1 MRLEALIEEK
11 YGRHVQGSEAAAT
24 MKAQGGSPQSGSAV
38 MDQPR
43 RSVSQDKDTY
53 RHPVS
58 QDKDTYSNARMS
70 GVNQSSSS
78 RGKVPCKWHQ
88 RGSCRFGVN
97 CLYLHQSSTIS
108 PQSTEY
114 SPNTAYPSNAANP
127 SFSPNVANPV
137 YSQNTAYP
145 AYSSNTANPVYSHN
159 KANTPYNPNTANPA
173 FTGPPLMH
181 DFSRPPPGFGP
192 CTIPATSDS
201 AYRLLS
207 SQTSPSVHRPSALHS
222 LPPPIPALQGTQ
234 RPLVS
239 RPPPPSRPP
248 VVSATAPP

>member
-1 MRLEALIEEK
+1 
-11 YGRHVQGSEAAAT
+11 

-58 QDKDTYSNARMS
+58 QDKDTYSNARMP

-114 SPNTAYPSNAANP
+114 SPNTAYPSNT
-127 SFSPNVANPV
+127 ANPV

-145 AYSSNTANPVYSHN
+145 AYSPNTANPVYSHN

-201 AYRLLS
+201 AYRLLP
-207 SQTSPSVHRPSALHS
+207 SQTSSTAHHPSALGSLQS

-234 RPLVS
+234 RSLVS
-239 RPPPPSRPP
+239 RPPSRPS
-248 VVSATAPP
+248 VLSATAPP